1 MFLPGELHRQRGLVG
16 YMTKQLSKAQ
26 HIYLRGW
33 KKQEAQKKKL
43 DRWEGNQK
51 TKLRTNRKREDF
63 KKWEEEME
71 STE

>member
-1 MFLPGELHRQRGLVG
+1 MG
-16 YMTKQLSKAQ
+16 
-26 HIYLRGW
+26 
-33 KKQEAQKKKL
+33 EAQKKKL

-51 TKLRTNRKREDF
+51 TKLGTNRKREDF

>member
-1 MFLPGELHRQRGLVG
+1 MDRGVWQA
-16 YMTKQLSKAQ
+16 TQLSNYAKHSIHIQGTGEREKAQ
-26 HIYLRGW
+26 
-33 KKQEAQKKKL
+33 KKL

-51 TKLRTNRKREDF
+51 TKLRTNRKKEDF

>member
-1 MFLPGELHRQRGLVG
+1 MAG
-16 YMTKQLSKAQ
+16 YTTEQLSKAR
-26 HIYLRGW
+26 HTYSRDWRKG
-33 KKQEAQKKKL
+33 EAQKKKL

-51 TKLRTNRKREDF
+51 TKLGTNRKREDF

>member
-1 MFLPGELHRQRGLVG
+1 
-16 YMTKQLSKAQ
+16 MTEQLSKAQ

-63 KKWEEEME
+63 KKWEEEIE